1 MVKRACPD
9 EGLDCPFGPS
19 RIAIKSG
26 PDYRSVTVLQRLGR
40 TIEVS
45 AGHSPVGSR
54 NKRSDLV
61 HTRLMIPLSATI
73 VSTTLLMTACGAGG
87 TSRGASAAAAP
98 MLHLAADTCV
108 HVEALAR
115 IAIGRL

>member
-1 MVKRACPD
+1 
-9 EGLDCPFGPS
+9 
-19 RIAIKSG
+19 
-26 PDYRSVTVLQRLGR
+26 
-40 TIEVS
+40 
-45 AGHSPVGSR
+45 
-54 NKRSDLV
+54 
-61 HTRLMIPLSATI
+61 MIPLSATI